1 MEIRN
6 EIPLNRNW
14 FSGRLASLST
24 RLRCGSEST
33 FAKRCNL
40 KIGNFCIPE
49 MSTEYIIRS
58 DGVAVLTVNNPPVN
72 ALSNHVLNS
81 LISNVHLLD
90 KNPNVKAVVITGDGQ
105 AFVGGADILEFEMIT
120 RMGMKVDENILPK
133 FADAVEGLSKTC
145 VAAINGVALGGGLE
159 LAMACHHRVAAASAK
174 VGLPEIN
181 LGLIPGAQGTQRL
194 PRLVPLEVALQML
207 MSGAPISV
215 DKAKKVGLIDEIV
228 PKGKDVVEAA
238 AKIALSRPV
247 RKVSEIPFKTVDKI
261 KFVGGA
267 VDTAL
272 VQIEKLRRGSPAPEA
287 IAKSVRAA
295 FTAKTFQDGVKVE
308 LNEFIPLVQSIES
321 AALRHLFFSERL
333 AARIEDMP
341 KPSSKAFGI
350 KKVGIVGAGFMG
362 GGIAMCF
369 ANRGIPVSLLD
380 AKQEWL
386 SNGLSTIKKNYLSS
400 VAKRKLSE
408 EEANKRIDLIQGTLD
423 YNSFRDCD
431 IVIEAVF
438 EDMKLKKQIFSQ
450 IDAVAKPG
458 ALLCTNTSGLD
469 INEIAASTKR
479 PEAVVGTHFFSPAHV
494 MRLLEVV
501 KTKYSSPD
509 AIHACMQMGK
519 AIGKVSVL
527 VGNCDGFVGNRMMG
541 PYGAETRQLIEEG
554 ADPILVDKAV
564 YDFGMAMGPVSLGDM
579 VAHDLFWRM
588 RKNIGNMRFETKVA
602 IGPHD
607 LTDWLCDNG
616 RFGQKAGKGFFAYK
630 AGEGKTVDREVYAAI
645 EEIARRKG
653 MKRRSISEQEIVERC
668 IFPLINE
675 GFKILEEGM
684 AQRPSDVDIV
694 YIYGYGFPPVK
705 GGPMFY
711 ADRYVTLPKL
721 LEALKK
727 YDKMTAERAK
737 ANPNYPY
744 HDYFKPSKL
753 LVECVE
759 KNMTLEAFWRKA
771 QKSKKAA
778 ARL

>member
-1 MEIRN
+1 
-6 EIPLNRNW
+6 
-14 FSGRLASLST
+14 
-24 RLRCGSEST
+24 
-33 FAKRCNL
+33 
-40 KIGNFCIPE
+40 

-58 DGVAVLTVNNPPVN
+58 DGVAVITIKNPPVN
-72 ALSNHVLNS
+72 ALSNHVMNS
-81 LISNVHLLD
+81 LITTVELID
-90 KNPNVKAVVITGDGQ
+90 KNTNVKAVVITGDGA
-105 AFVGGADILEFEMIT
+105 AFVGGADILEFEMIA
-120 RMGMKVDENILPK
+120 RMGMKIDEDILPK
-133 FADAVEGLSKTC
+133 FVDAVEGMKKTV
-145 VAAINGVALGGGLE
+145 VAAIKGVALGGGLE
-159 LAMACHHRVAAASAK
+159 LAMACHHRVAVASAK

-207 MSGAPISV
+207 MSGMPIGV

-228 PKGKDVVEAA
+228 PKGKDVVDAA
-238 AKIALSRPV
+238 AKVALSRPI
-247 RKVSEIPFKTVDKI
+247 RKVSAIPFKTVDKI

-295 FTAKTFQDGVKVE
+295 FTASSFQEGVKVE
-308 LNEFIPLVQSIES
+308 LGEFRKLVQSIES
-321 AALRHLFFSERL
+321 SALRHLFFSERL

-341 KPSSKAFGI
+341 KPTSKNFAI

-369 ANRGIPVSLLD
+369 ANKGIPVALLD

-386 SNGLSTIKKNYLSS
+386 STGLNLIKKNYMSS
-400 VAKRKLSE
+400 VAKRKMAE
-408 EEANKRIDLIQGTLD
+408 EEALKRIDLIQGTLD
-423 YNSFRDCD
+423 YASFKDCD
-431 IVIEAVF
+431 IIIEAVF
-438 EDMKLKKQIFSQ
+438 EDMKLKKQIFTQ

-479 PEAVVGTHFFSPAHV
+479 PESVVGTHFFSPAHV
-494 MRLLEVV
+494 MKLLEVV
-501 KTKYSSPD
+501 RTKYSSAD

-519 AIGKVSVL
+519 KIGKVSVL

-554 ADPILVDKAV
+554 ADPVAIDKAI

-588 RKNIGNMRFETKVA
+588 RKNIGDMKFETKVA

-607 LTDWLCDNG
+607 LTDWLCENG
-616 RFGQKAGKGFFAYK
+616 RFGQKAGKGFFNYK
-630 AGEGKTVDREVYAAI
+630 NGKSVDKEVYAAI
-645 EEIARRKG
+645 EAISAKKG
-653 MKRRSISEQEIVERC
+653 MKRRQITEQEIVERC
-668 IFPLINE
+668 IYPLINE

-705 GGPMFY
+705 GGPMFF
-711 ADRYVTLPKL
+711 ADKYVTLPKL
-721 LEALKK
+721 LQVLTK
-727 YDKMTAERAK
+727 YDKLTADRAK

-759 KNMTLEAFWRKA
+759 KNMTLETYWRKA
-771 QKSKKAA
+771 QKAKQQT

>member
-1 MEIRN
+1 MSTNYEIRQ
-6 EIPLNRNW
+6 
-14 FSGRLASLST
+14 
-24 RLRCGSEST
+24 
-33 FAKRCNL
+33 
-40 KIGNFCIPE
+40 
-49 MSTEYIIRS
+49 
-58 DGVAVLTVNNPPVN
+58 DGVAVITVKNPPVN

-81 LISNVHLLD
+81 LITTVNLID
-90 KNPNVKAVVITGDGQ
+90 KNPNVKGVVITGDGA

-120 RMGMKVDENILPK
+120 RTGMKIDEDILPK
-133 FADAVEGLSKTC
+133 FVDAVENMSKTV

-159 LAMACHHRVAAASAK
+159 LAMACHHRVAVASAK

-207 MSGAPISV
+207 MSGAPIGV

-228 PKGKDVVEAA
+228 PKPAGLIDAA
-238 AKIALSRPV
+238 ATIALTRPI
-247 RKVSEIPFKTVDKI
+247 RKVSQMPFKTTDKI
-261 KFVGGA
+261 KYVGGA
-267 VDTAL
+267 IDTAL

-287 IAKSVRAA
+287 IAKSVKAA
-295 FTAKTFQDGVKVE
+295 FAAKTFQEGVKVE
-308 LNEFIPLVQSIES
+308 LGEFIKLVQSVES
-321 AALRHLFFSERL
+321 AALRHLFFSERM
-333 AARIEDMP
+333 ASRIVDLP
-341 KPSSKAFGI
+341 KSALMAPKFAI
-350 KKVGIVGAGFMG
+350 KKVAIVGAGFMG

-369 ANRGIPVSLLD
+369 ANKGIPVVLLD

-386 SNGLSTIKKNYLSS
+386 SNGLNTIKKNYMGS
-400 VAKRKLSE
+400 VAKKRMTE
-408 EEANKRIDLIQGTLD
+408 EVATARINLIQGTLD
-423 YNSFRDCD
+423 YAQMSDCD
-431 IVIEAVF
+431 IVIEAVY

-450 IDAVAKPG
+450 IDAVAKQG

-494 MRLLEVV
+494 MKLLEVV
-501 KTKYSSPD
+501 RTKYSSPE
-509 AIHACMQMGK
+509 AIVACMEMGK
-519 AIGKVSVL
+519 RIGKVSVL

-554 ADPILVDKAV
+554 ADPVAVDKAV

-588 RKNIGNMRFETKVA
+588 RKTIGNMKFETKVS

-607 LTDWLCDNG
+607 LTDWLCENG
-616 RFGQKAGKGFFAYK
+616 RFGQKAGKGFYTYK
-630 AGEGKTVDREVYAAI
+630 GFSKVVDKEVYDAVEAI
-645 EEIARRKG
+645 AKRKG
-653 MKRRSISEQEIVERC
+653 MRRRQVSQEEIIERT

-711 ADRYVTLPKL
+711 ADRYIGLPIL
-721 LEALKK
+721 LEKLRK
-727 YDKMTAERAK
+727 YDALTQERARS
-737 ANPNYPY
+737 NPNYPY
-744 HDYFKPSKL
+744 HGYFKPAKL
-753 LVECVE
+753 LEECVE
-759 KNMTLEAFWRKA
+759 RKMTLEEYWRKV
-771 QKSKKAA
+771 QKKKQNAK
-778 ARL
+778 L

>member
-1 MEIRN
+1 
-6 EIPLNRNW
+6 
-14 FSGRLASLST
+14 
-24 RLRCGSEST
+24 
-33 FAKRCNL
+33 
-40 KIGNFCIPE
+40 
-49 MSTEYIIRS
+49 MSTEYIIRN
-58 DGVAVLTVNNPPVN
+58 DGVAVLTVKNPPVN

-81 LISNVHLLD
+81 LITHVELLD
-90 KNPNVKAVVITGDGQ
+90 KNPSVKAVVITGDGP

-120 RMGMKVDENILPK
+120 RMGMKIDENILPK
-133 FADAVEGLSKTC
+133 FVDAIEGMSKTV
-145 VAAINGVALGGGLE
+145 VAAINGIALGGGLE
-159 LAMACHHRVAAASAK
+159 LAMACHHRVAVSWAK

-194 PRLVPLEVALQML
+194 PRLVPLEVALHML
-207 MSGAPISV
+207 MSGAPIGV
-215 DKAKKVGLIDEIV
+215 DEAKKVGLIDEIV
-228 PKGKDVVEAA
+228 PKGKNVVDEAA
-238 AKIALSRPV
+238 RIALTRPI

-261 KFVGGA
+261 KFVGGG

-287 IAKSVRAA
+287 IARSLRAA
-295 FTAKTFQDGVKVE
+295 FTCQTFQDGVSVE
-308 LNEFIPLVQSIES
+308 LGEFIQLVQSVES

-333 AARIEDMP
+333 AARVEDLP
-341 KPSSKAFGI
+341 KPSSAKFSI

-369 ANRGIPVSLLD
+369 ANKGIPVVLLD
-380 AKQEWL
+380 GKQEWL
-386 SNGLSTIKKNYLSS
+386 SNGLATIRKNYMSS
-400 VAKRKLSE
+400 VAKRRMTE
-408 EEANKRIDLIQGTLD
+408 EVATGRIDLIKGTINYSD
-423 YNSFRDCD
+423 FSDCD
-431 IVIEAVF
+431 IIIEAVF
-438 EDMKLKKQIFSQ
+438 EDMKLKKEIFTQ
-450 IDAVAKPG
+450 IDAVAKTG

-479 PEAVVGTHFFSPAHV
+479 PAAVVGTHFFSPAHV
-494 MRLLEVV
+494 MKLLEVV

-554 ADPILVDKAV
+554 ADPVLVDKAV

-588 RKNIGNMRFETKVA
+588 RKNIGDMKHETKVA

-607 LTDWLCDNG
+607 LTDWLCENG
-616 RFGQKAGKGFFAYK
+616 RFGQKAGKGFFTYK
-630 AGEGKTVDREVYAAI
+630 AGAKSVDKEVYDAI
-645 EEIARRKG
+645 ETIARKKG
-653 MKRRSISEQEIVERC
+653 LKRRQITQQEILERC
-668 IFPLINE
+668 IYPLINE

-711 ADRYVTLPKL
+711 ADRYITLPKL

-727 YDKMTAERAK
+727 YDQMTADRAK

-759 KNMTLEAFWRKA
+759 KNMTLETYWRKA

-778 ARL
+778 SRL

>member
-1 MEIRN
+1 
-6 EIPLNRNW
+6 
-14 FSGRLASLST
+14 
-24 RLRCGSEST
+24 
-33 FAKRCNL
+33 
-40 KIGNFCIPE
+40 
-49 MSTEYIIRS
+49 MSTEYIVRD
-58 DGVAVLTVNNPPVN
+58 DGVAVLTVKNPPVN

-81 LISNVHLLD
+81 LITNVELLD
-90 KNPNVKAVVITGDGQ
+90 KNPNVKAVVITGDGD

-120 RMGMKVDENILPK
+120 RMGMKIDEDILPK
-133 FADAVEGLSKTC
+133 FVDAVERMNKTV

-159 LAMACHHRVAAASAK
+159 LAMACHHRVAVATAK

-207 MSGAPISV
+207 MSGMPIGV
-215 DKAKKVGLIDEIV
+215 DKAQKIGLIDVVV
-228 PKGKDVVEAA
+228 PKGKSVIDAA
-238 AKIALSRPV
+238 AKIALTRSIR
-247 RKVSEIPFKTVDKI
+247 RVSEIPFKTVDKI

-295 FTAKTFQDGVKVE
+295 FTAKNFQDGVKVE
-308 LNEFIPLVQSIES
+308 LGEFIKLVQSVES

-333 AARIEDMP
+333 AARVEDLP
-341 KPSSKAFGI
+341 KPSRKSFPV

-369 ANRGIPVSLLD
+369 ANKGIPVALLD

-386 SNGLSTIKKNYLSS
+386 SNGLNLIKKNYMSS
-400 VAKRKLSE
+400 VAKRKLTE
-408 EEANKRIDLIQGTLD
+408 EVATSRIELIKGTLNYQD
-423 YNSFRDCD
+423 FSDCD
-431 IVIEAVF
+431 IIIEAVF
-438 EDMKLKKQIFSQ
+438 EDMKLKKDIFAK
-450 IDAVAKPG
+450 IDAVAKQG

-469 INEIAASTKR
+469 INEIAASTRR

-519 AIGKVSVL
+519 SIGKVSVL

-554 ADPILVDKAV
+554 ADPVLVDKAV

-588 RKNIGNMRFETKVA
+588 RKNVGNMKFETKVA

-607 LTDWLCDNG
+607 LTDWLCENG
-616 RFGQKAGKGFFAYK
+616 RFGQKAGKGFFTYK
-630 AGEGKTVDREVYAAI
+630 GFQKTVDKEVYAAI
-645 EEIARRKG
+645 ETIARSKG
-653 MKRRSISEQEIVERC
+653 MKRRQISEQEIVERC
-668 IFPLINE
+668 IYPLINE

-721 LEALKK
+721 LEALNK
-727 YDKMTAERAK
+727 YDKMTADRAK
-737 ANPNYPY
+737 VNPNYPY

-753 LVECVE
+753 LIECVE
-759 KNMTLEAFWRKA
+759 KKMTLETYWRKA
-771 QKSKKAA
+771 QKAKKSGAA
-778 ARL
+778 TAKL

>member
-1 MEIRN
+1 
-6 EIPLNRNW
+6 
-14 FSGRLASLST
+14 
-24 RLRCGSEST
+24 
-33 FAKRCNL
+33 
-40 KIGNFCIPE
+40 

-58 DGVAVLTVNNPPVN
+58 DGVAVITIKNPPVN

-81 LISNVHLLD
+81 LITTVELLD
-90 KNPNVKAVVITGDGQ
+90 KNTNVKAVVITGDGA
-105 AFVGGADILEFEMIT
+105 AFVGGADILEFEMIA
-120 RMGMKVDENILPK
+120 RMGMKLDEDILPK
-133 FADAVEGLSKTC
+133 FVDAVEGMKKTV

-159 LAMACHHRVAAASAK
+159 LAMACHHRVAVATAK

-207 MSGAPISV
+207 MSGMPIGV

-228 PKGKDVVEAA
+228 PKGKDVVDAG
-238 AKIALSRPV
+238 AKVALSRPI
-247 RKVSEIPFKTVDKI
+247 RKVSAIPFKTVDKI

-295 FTAKTFQDGVKVE
+295 FTASSFQEGVKVE
-308 LNEFIPLVQSIES
+308 LGEFIKLVQSIES
-321 AALRHLFFSERL
+321 SALRHLFFSERL

-341 KPSSKAFGI
+341 KPTSKNFAI

-369 ANRGIPVSLLD
+369 ANKGIPVALLD

-386 SNGLSTIKKNYLSS
+386 STGLNLIKKNYMSS
-400 VAKRKLSE
+400 VAKRKMAE
-408 EEANKRIDLIQGTLD
+408 EEALKRIDLIQGTLD
-423 YNSFRDCD
+423 YASFKDCD
-431 IVIEAVF
+431 IIIEAVF
-438 EDMKLKKQIFSQ
+438 EDMKLKKQIFTQ

-479 PEAVVGTHFFSPAHV
+479 PESVVGTHFFSPAHV
-494 MRLLEVV
+494 MKLLEVV
-501 KTKYSSPD
+501 KTKYSSAD

-519 AIGKVSVL
+519 KIGKVSVL

-554 ADPILVDKAV
+554 ADPVAIDKAI

-588 RKNIGNMRFETKVA
+588 RKNIGDMKFETKVA

-607 LTDWLCDNG
+607 LTDWLCENG
-616 RFGQKAGKGFFAYK
+616 RFGQKAGKGFFNYK
-630 AGEGKTVDREVYAAI
+630 NGKSVDKEVYAAI
-645 EEIARRKG
+645 EAISAKKG
-653 MKRRSISEQEIVERC
+653 MKRRQITEQEIVERC
-668 IFPLINE
+668 IYPLINE

-705 GGPMFY
+705 GGPMFF
-711 ADRYVTLPKL
+711 ADKYVTLPKL
-721 LEALKK
+721 LQVLTK
-727 YDKMTAERAK
+727 YDKLTADRAK

-759 KNMTLEAFWRKA
+759 KNMTLETYWRKA
-771 QKSKKAA
+771 QKAKQQT

>member
-1 MEIRN
+1 
-6 EIPLNRNW
+6 
-14 FSGRLASLST
+14 
-24 RLRCGSEST
+24 
-33 FAKRCNL
+33 
-40 KIGNFCIPE
+40 
-49 MSTEYIIRS
+49 MSTDYIIRE
-58 DGVAVLTVNNPPVN
+58 DGVAVITVKNPPVN
-72 ALSNHVLNS
+72 ALSNHVLTS
-81 LISNVHLLD
+81 LITTVGLID
-90 KNPNVKAVVITGDGQ
+90 GNPSVKGVVITGDGA
-105 AFVGGADILEFEMIT
+105 AFVGGADILEFEMIA
-120 RMGMKVDENILPK
+120 RMGMEIDEDILPK
-133 FADAVEGLSKTC
+133 FVDAVEGMSKTV

-159 LAMACHHRVAAASAK
+159 LAMACHHRVAVASAK

-207 MSGAPISV
+207 MSGMPINV
-215 DKAKKVGLIDEIV
+215 DKAKKVGLIDEIL
-228 PKGKDVVEAA
+228 PKGEKLIDFAA
-238 AKIALSRPV
+238 RLALTRPI
-247 RKVSEIPFKTVDKI
+247 RKVSAIPFKTVDKI

-287 IAKSVRAA
+287 IARSIRAA
-295 FTAKTFQDGVKVE
+295 FTAPTFQAGVKVE
-308 LNEFIPLVQSIES
+308 LSEFIKLVSSVES

-333 AARIEDMP
+333 AARIEDLP
-341 KPSSKAFGI
+341 RPSSKFAI
-350 KKVGIVGAGFMG
+350 QKVGIVGAGFMG

-369 ANRGIPVSLLD
+369 ANRGIPVTLLD

-386 SNGLSTIKKNYLSS
+386 QNGLKTISKNYMSS
-400 VAKRKLSE
+400 VAKRKLTE
-408 EEANKRIDLIQGTLD
+408 EVAKARIKLITGTVD
-423 YNSFRDCD
+423 YAEFADCD
-431 IVIEAVF
+431 IIIEAVF
-438 EDMKLKKQIFSQ
+438 EDMNLKKSIFAQ
-450 IDAVAKPG
+450 IDAVAKDG

-469 INEIAASTKR
+469 INEIAASTRR
-479 PEAVVGTHFFSPAHV
+479 PESVVGTHFFSPAHI

-501 KTKYSSPD
+501 KTKYSSPE

-519 AIGKVSVL
+519 AIGKISVL

-554 ADPILVDKAV
+554 ADPVLVDKAV

-588 RKNIGNMRFETKVA
+588 RKNVGNMKHETKVA

-607 LTDWLCDNG
+607 LTDWLCENG
-616 RFGQKAGKGFFAYK
+616 RFGQKAGKGFFTY
-630 AGEGKTVDREVYAAI
+630 AGREKSVDKEVYDAI
-645 EEIARRKG
+645 EAIARKKG
-653 MKRRSISEQEIVERC
+653 LKRRSISQQEIVERT

-711 ADRYVTLPKL
+711 ADRYITLPKL
-721 LEALKK
+721 LETLQK
-727 YDKMTAERAK
+727 YDRVTQERAT

-753 LVECVE
+753 LIECVE
-759 KNMTLEAFWRKA
+759 KNMTLETYWRKMK
-771 QKSKKAA
+771 KSKKAA
-778 ARL
+778 AKL

>member
-1 MEIRN
+1 
-6 EIPLNRNW
+6 
-14 FSGRLASLST
+14 
-24 RLRCGSEST
+24 
-33 FAKRCNL
+33 
-40 KIGNFCIPE
+40 
-49 MSTEYIIRS
+49 MSTEYYVRN
-58 DGVAVLTVNNPPVN
+58 DGVAVLVVKNPPVN

-81 LISNVHLLD
+81 LITNVNLLD
-90 KNPNVKAVVITGDGQ
+90 KNSNVKAVVITGDGA

-120 RMGMKVDENILPK
+120 RMGMKIDENILPK
-133 FADAVEGLSKTC
+133 FVDAVEGMSKTV

-159 LAMACHHRVAAASAK
+159 LAMACHHRVAVASAK

-207 MSGAPISV
+207 MSGMPIGV
-215 DKAKKVGLIDEIV
+215 DKAKKIGLVDVIVPSGKNVIDE
-228 PKGKDVVEAA
+228 AA
-238 AKIALSRPV
+238 HIALSRPI
-247 RKVSEIPFKTVDKI
+247 RRVSEIPFKTVDRI

-267 VDTAL
+267 VDSAL

-287 IAKSVRAA
+287 IAKSVKAA
-295 FTAKTFQDGVKVE
+295 FSAKTFREGVSVE
-308 LNEFIPLVQSIES
+308 LGEFIKLVQSIES

-333 AARIEDMP
+333 AARIEDLP
-341 KPSSKAFGI
+341 KPSKKGFSI

-369 ANRGIPVSLLD
+369 ANKKIPVVLLD
-380 AKQEWL
+380 GKQEWL
-386 SNGLSTIKKNYLSS
+386 TNGLSTIRKNYMSS
-400 VAKRKLSE
+400 VAKRKLTE
-408 EEANKRIDLIQGTLD
+408 EVATARMDLIKGTLNYED
-423 YNSFRDCD
+423 FRDCD
-431 IVIEAVF
+431 IIIEAVF
-438 EDMKLKKQIFSQ
+438 EDMKLKKDIFSR
-450 IDAVAKPG
+450 IDAVAKEG

-469 INEIAASTKR
+469 INEIAASTRR

-494 MRLLEVV
+494 MKLLEVV
-501 KTKYSSPD
+501 RTKYSSPE

-554 ADPILVDKAV
+554 ADPVLVDKVV

-579 VAHDLFWRM
+579 VAHDLFWKM
-588 RKNIGNMRFETKVA
+588 RKTLGIMKFETKVA

-607 LTDWLCDNG
+607 LTDWLCENG
-616 RFGQKAGKGFFAYK
+616 RFGQKAKKGFFTYN
-630 AGEGKTVDREVYAAI
+630 GFQKTVDKEVYDAI
-645 EEIARRKG
+645 ETIARKKG
-653 MKRRSISEQEIVERC
+653 MKRRQISQQEILERC

-711 ADRYVTLPKL
+711 ADRYITLPKL
-721 LEALKK
+721 LESLKK
-727 YDKMTAERAK
+727 YDKMTADRAK
-737 ANPNYPY
+737 ENPNYPY

-759 KNMTLEAFWRKA
+759 KNMTLETYWRKA
-771 QKSKKAA
+771 QKAKKASA
-778 ARL
+778 ATAKL